1 MMRPKFH
8 IVLETAIKQGVSYG
22 YSRAHKHVENPTE
35 AAIID
40 SIVKQV
46 INSLDDWFE
55 FGEEE

>member
-1 MMRPKFH
+1 MKPKFH

-35 AAIID
+35 GAIID
-40 SIVKQV
+40 SIVEQV
-46 INSLDDWFE
+46 MNSLDDWFE

>member
-1 MMRPKFH
+1 MKPKFH

-35 AAIID
+35 GAIID
-40 SIVKQV
+40 SIVEQV

-55 FGEEE
+55 FEEEK